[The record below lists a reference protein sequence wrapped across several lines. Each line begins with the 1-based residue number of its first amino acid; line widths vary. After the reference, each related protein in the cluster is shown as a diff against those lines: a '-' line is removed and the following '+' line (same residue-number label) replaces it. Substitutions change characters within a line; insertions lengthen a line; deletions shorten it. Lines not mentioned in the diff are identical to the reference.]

1 MMSQVLMHPN
11 GDVQVDE
18 LPNGRRRLTVRLSN
32 ASWFMPS
39 GTCETSYPL
48 DLIQDILAVKGPA
61 YLCDEILRDE
71 NDAYVRLS
79 LERDLR
85 GYFDLAW
92 FDEKRLLDFG
102 SGAGASTMSLAK
114 LFPRSEIVGIEVD
127 QRLLVLAQR
136 RLQHYGF
143 PHVVLLRSPSSL
155 ELPPDIGWFD
165 CAMLSAV
172 YEHMLPQERTRVLPL
187 IWSVIRPGGFLFI
200 NQTPHRYFPYESHTT
215 SLPFINYLPDALA
228 LAYARAC
235 SKRVRGDESWE
246 SLLQDGI
253 RGATEQEILDIL
265 SSGSAQE
272 AVLLEP
278 CREGHRDRIDLWH
291 SALDKTR
298 YCKTKRALKRVLT
311 LLKWLTG
318 VTLVPNL
325 SLVIRKDREQ
335 PAHDF
340 QPPSDHHVA
349 RDERNGFAVG
359 EKHR

>member
-1 MMSQVLMHPN
+1 MMAQPFAHPD
-11 GDVQVDE
+11 GEVQVEE
-18 LPNGRRRLTVRLSN
+18 LPNGRRRLTVHLTNTSL
-32 ASWFMPS
+32 FIPS
-39 GTCETSYPL
+39 GSCETAYAR
-48 DLIQDILAVKGPA
+48 DLIQAILAVKGPA

-114 LFPRSEIVGIEVD
+114 LFPRSKIVGIEVD
-127 QRLLVLAQR
+127 QRLLTLAQR

-143 PHVVLLRSPSSL
+143 PSVVLMRSPSSL
-155 ELPPDIGWFD
+155 ELPPNIGWFD
-165 CAMLSAV
+165 CVVLSAV
-172 YEHMLPQERTRVLPL
+172 YEHMLPHERAAVLPL

-215 SLPFINYLPDALA
+215 SLPFINYLPDVLA

-265 SSGSAQE
+265 SRAGAQE
-272 AVLLEP
+272 AMLLEP
-278 CREGHRDRIDLWH
+278 CREGLRNRIDLWYA
-291 SALDKTR
+291 ALGKTR
-298 YCKTKRALKRVLT
+298 YRKTKW
-311 LLKWLTG
+311 LLKGLLAVIKALSG
-318 VTLVPNL
+318 MTLVPNL
-325 SLVIRKDREQ
+325 SLVIRKDSRQ
-335 PAHDF
+335 PAHDL
-340 QPPSDHHVA
+340 PPPRQVA
-349 RDERNGFAVG
+349 HDEPDTFAVG
-359 EKHR
+359 GPHR

>member
-1 MMSQVLMHPN
+1 MMAQALTHPD
-11 GDVQVDE
+11 GDVQIEE
-18 LPNGRRRLTVRLSN
+18 LPNGRRRLTVHLTN
-32 ASWFMPS
+32 AASFMPS
-39 GTCETSYPL
+39 GSCETAYPL
-48 DLIQDILAVKGPA
+48 DLIQAILAVKGPA

-92 FDEKRLLDFG
+92 FDDKRLLDFG

-114 LFPRSEIVGIEVD
+114 LFPRAEIVGIEVD
-127 QRLLVLAQR
+127 QRLLTLAQR

-143 PHVVLLRSPSSL
+143 PHVTLMRSPSSL

-165 CAMLSAV
+165 CVVLSAV
-172 YEHMLPQERTRVLPL
+172 YEHMLPQERARVLPL

-215 SLPFINYLPDALA
+215 SLPLINYLPDALA

-235 SKRVRGDESWE
+235 SKRVRRHESWE

-265 SSGSAQE
+265 SSGDAQE

-278 CREGHRDRIDLWH
+278 CREGLRDRIDLWH
-291 SALDKTR
+291 SALGKTR
-298 YCKTKRALKRVLT
+298 YRMTKW
-311 LLKWLTG
+311 LLKGLLTVIKTISG

-325 SLVIRKDREQ
+325 SLVIRKDSKQAACDLQLSTECR
-335 PAHDF
+335 
-340 QPPSDHHVA
+340 VA
-349 RDERNGFAVG
+349 CDEPNRFAVG
-359 EKHR
+359 EQRR

>member
-1 MMSQVLMHPN
+1 MMAQPLAHPD
-11 GDVQVDE
+11 GEVQIEE
-18 LPNGRRRLTVRLSN
+18 LPNGRRRLTVHLTNTSL
-32 ASWFMPS
+32 FIPS
-39 GTCETSYPL
+39 GSCETAYSR
-48 DLIQDILAVKGPA
+48 DLIQAILAVKGPA

-127 QRLLVLAQR
+127 QRLLALAQR

-143 PHVVLLRSPSSL
+143 PNVTLMRSPSSL

-165 CAMLSAV
+165 CAVLSAV

-265 SSGSAQE
+265 SSGSTQE

-278 CREGHRDRIDLWH
+278 CRGGLRDRIDLWY
-291 SALDKTR
+291 SALGKTR
-298 YCKTKRALKRVLT
+298 YRKTKR
-311 LLKWLTG
+311 LLKGLLTAIKTLSG

-325 SLVIRKDREQ
+325 SLVIRKDSRQ
-335 PAHDF
+335 PAHDL
-340 QPPSDHHVA
+340 QSPLERPGVH
-349 RDERNGFAVG
+349 DEPDRFAVG
-359 EKHR
+359 GPRR